1 MFDVWQM
8 LATLVFG
15 VLFGAGA
22 MGCYIALEEKQ
33 EEEKQND

>member
-8 LATLVFG
+8 LGTLFLGIVFG
-15 VLFGAGA
+15 AFA